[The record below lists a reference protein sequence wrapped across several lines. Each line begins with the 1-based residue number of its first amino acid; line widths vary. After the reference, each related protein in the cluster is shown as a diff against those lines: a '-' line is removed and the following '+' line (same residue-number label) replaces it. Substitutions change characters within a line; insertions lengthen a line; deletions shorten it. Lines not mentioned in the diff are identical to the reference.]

1 MPHCVHFLG
10 PSFGKVVVEDRRRR
24 GWDYTQRNL
33 LLGRVGMRFF
43 DTATYCIP
51 RIYFEPSQAL
61 INKAFAATPKSRKY
75 AKVVARR

>member
-1 MPHCVHFLG
+1 MPGFFIQKSDLL
-10 PSFGKVVVEDRRRR
+10 PWEKWRR
-24 GWDYTQRNL
+24 GWDCTQRNL

>member
-1 MPHCVHFLG
+1 MRV
-10 PSFGKVVVEDRRRR
+10 SEVWRR

-33 LLGRVGMRFF
+33 LLGRVGMRLF
-43 DTATYCIP
+43 DTATCCIP

-61 INKAFAATPKSRKY
+61 TNKAFAANPQSRKY